1 MKTENQDLFNKF
13 AAVISSRIVE
23 QPSSCYYLHDSEV
36 DLTILK
42 HSIIDKD
49 KNLLYVIRP
58 SGTCLLRCDKY
69 FFPNYYLTCRGDY
82 KAFIYVH
89 FNLATG
95 KAEDITWQQALEVLS
110 KPGRP
115 PLRGSLGR
123 FDYLKLVV
131 DDLRTRGC
139 ADFLPAYNLDGL
151 RHFAVKDERPSLVS
165 YIDNVIALCA

>member
-95 KAEDITWQQALEVLS
+95 KRKIS
-110 KPGRP
+110 
-115 PLRGSLGR
+115 RGN
-123 FDYLKLVV
+123 KL
-131 DDLRTRGC
+131 
-139 ADFLPAYNLDGL
+139 
-151 RHFAVKDERPSLVS
+151 
-165 YIDNVIALCA
+165 

>member
-1 MKTENQDLFNKF
+1 MNIENQDLFNTF
-13 AAVISSRIVE
+13 AAVISSHIVE
-23 QPSSCYYLHDSEV
+23 QPSSCYYLHDNEI
-36 DLTILK
+36 DFTILK

-69 FFPNYYLTCRGDY
+69 FFPNYYLTCCGDY
-82 KAFIYVH
+82 KTFKYVH

-95 KAEDITWQQALEVLS
+95 DAEEITWQQAFKILS
-110 KPGRP
+110 KPGKP

-131 DDLRTRGC
+131 DDLRARGY

-165 YIDNVIALCA
+165 YIDDVMALCA

>member
-1 MKTENQDLFNKF
+1 M
-13 AAVISSRIVE
+13 
-23 QPSSCYYLHDSEV
+23 
-36 DLTILK
+36 
-42 HSIIDKD
+42 
-49 KNLLYVIRP
+49 YVIRP

-131 DDLRTRGC
+131 DDLRTR
-139 ADFLPAYNLDGL
+139 
-151 RHFAVKDERPSLVS
+151 R
-165 YIDNVIALCA
+165 LCRFSTGI

>member
-1 MKTENQDLFNKF
+1 
-13 AAVISSRIVE
+13 
-23 QPSSCYYLHDSEV
+23 
-36 DLTILK
+36 
-42 HSIIDKD
+42 
-49 KNLLYVIRP
+49 
-58 SGTCLLRCDKY
+58 
-69 FFPNYYLTCRGDY
+69 
-82 KAFIYVH
+82 VH

-131 DDLRTRGC
+131 DDLRTRGY

-165 YIDNVIALCA
+165 YIDNVMALCA

>member
-69 FFPNYYLTCRGDY
+69 FFR
-82 KAFIYVH
+82 
-89 FNLATG
+89 
-95 KAEDITWQQALEVLS
+95 ITIL
-110 KPGRP
+110 
-115 PLRGSLGR
+115 
-123 FDYLKLVV
+123 LVV
-131 DDLRTRGC
+131 EIIKHSFMCILILLQEKRKISRGNK
-139 ADFLPAYNLDGL
+139 L
-151 RHFAVKDERPSLVS
+151 
-165 YIDNVIALCA
+165 